1 MTDLQMAFQAIHEQQ
16 EKMQKY
22 SPAYCLGEQLKGI
35 LSENP
40 AAASLVLEDF
50 KNPGM
55 NITDCEKKIAEF
67 AKAHKVGNC
76 GCCPPQEADRII
88 REFYGIPTSPAPASL
103 TLLTQ
108 EAHAAAHGAKPK
120 ATKVNLAAFLK

>member
-55 NITDCEKKIAEF
+55 KITDCEKKIAEF

-76 GCCPPQEADRII
+76 GCCPPDEADRII
-88 REFYGIPTSPAPASL
+88 REFYGIPKSGKVAGVLTFPNETQPAAQA
-103 TLLTQ
+103 TQ
-108 EAHAAAHGAKPK
+108 PRAK
-120 ATKVNLAAFLK
+120 KVNLAAFMK

>member
-35 LSENP
+35 LSETP

-55 NITDCEKKIAEF
+55 KITDCEKKIAEF

-76 GCCPPQEADRII
+76 GCCPGSRPDYPGVLRDPCFPGPRKPYPADP
-88 REFYGIPTSPAPASL
+88 GSPRRCPWSQAEGDKS
-103 TLLTQ
+103 
-108 EAHAAAHGAKPK
+108 
-120 ATKVNLAAFLK
+120 